1 MPELAAQIDRC
12 LAELA
17 RHAQA
22 ALGEWVAAMSELTA
36 QIDRCL
42 AELSRREQAALGEW
56 VAGDV

>member
-22 ALGEWVAAMSELTA
+22 ALA
-36 QIDRCL
+36 
-42 AELSRREQAALGEW
+42 EW